1 MVEIFSARPPTPPR
15 TASRIADDN
24 QIASPLTVSTPK
36 TSSFESLESAPGTS
50 SRSSK
55 RVNFSPWPKFIKPPT
70 FASASQSAG
79 DIKIIPSTDSKPTKS
94 ILKTTQSPIPAWSP
108 NVNIFTAESLAMLL
122 ESSITQLAGESTSS
136 RLDAYMQFFN
146 ALRAYDG
153 LPAGQEIGEKLK
165 TITEFIQRDVKRD
178 LTNAGIQ
185 DTNLANQALKL
196 SATFIWHP
204 QISAKIPEDFKIF
217 LVEHSISS
225 LHEAKA
231 PKSVLAHYMAILH
244 TQNFSPKVMTNARV
258 TRILTILQDITKRI
272 SGNGILSNRLSVY
285 QRLWVQ
291 AKPIFLSHPGL
302 WMENLIGGMLH
313 HVKDTRDKG
322 IIFGFRIAAEVG
334 PNAALSKSIR
344 EFFDRPLEH
353 DRKIFAE
360 IRERMTRMMTF
371 TESGVHVPQIWSV
384 IILLLRNKRW
394 NMEHWHNYKE
404 WLLVLQKCFNCSEP
418 LIKAQ
423 AIIGWNRF
431 VSVVGPEESTSR
443 SLLKMLGKPI
453 LSQFDRR
460 KTDKSAS
467 PPSQLA
473 LSSYYNLLYY
483 TFRPS
488 ATPQHLD
495 FIWEEYVL
503 QPSSGIFST
512 VPALSDCL
520 SRIISNLLWSTQPKI
535 WTDRRIDDP
544 SRMDTDELPSADCK
558 WVRSRFASILK
569 VFENLFKS
577 SLWVDNAVATS
588 NVALAW
594 NSLCSALSLASSKE
608 ITPSGESM
616 QAVAGVLSLLH
627 RLWVAGPSSLNASNQ
642 DIFLDRFRYLSTT
655 VIGSVGGISFTQKL
669 LLSTADETFATVSTP
684 TDRHRQLGTSPD
696 SPILHLLRSIS
707 SAGWSVLPSQSY
719 KDLVMGNVEAAC
731 KSKISRGSRLEL
743 LQKCAELSTAETG
756 VISRALS
763 LTELVWDATAQTA
776 SNTLGSFSIE
786 PARERDGSVSRDYD
800 NVIKILLSGLRFPAA
815 SQGWSDLLESFVR
828 VIQTEKSNQLIA
840 TMIVEPIAEHTICLP
855 VGETYLPTKALFGHS
870 LSIPFL
876 QGTGLGINP
885 GGGQP
890 PGHAAFPSKFLDSVS
905 RTLRLA
911 YDEFGASDSH
921 ALAEFIKALTS
932 FLGSGVPQFQSQ
944 VLQYLQP
951 SLCLWLKD
959 ELHKINVV
967 DLGDSA
973 DSRIVTA
980 YGSLT
985 SAVVHVL
992 QTSVLHDLPSLE
1004 TFEYVLLAGFE
1015 SSHNSTTKKFV
1026 DLWTLTFGS
1035 KDSYTYPS
1043 NILQAVESAESKIH
1057 SPILPLK
1064 NVAHDVQIFA
1074 PSPPKESTGRSAERL
1089 QPATRSLR
1097 SSELDCS
1104 PVMQAESSMVK
1115 EVEQET
1121 EPQLPN
1127 SFQSDITDAQY
1138 DNGTTASR
1146 KRRTRR
1152 QMFSMIESIQSSSPA
1167 TTPRK
1172 LGFNTPPHLRRV
1184 QSGDSNSELLLTPV
1198 LAPTENE
1205 DGFFGSSPTPGTKEP
1220 TPSANSNAAAPAP
1233 QDIPTSQET
1242 DPPSSPPEPHSRSPS
1257 PQKNRARTARRR
1269 AAKARKALVGASGI
1283 QSTVN
1288 SPATSRLATE
1298 NNTTSHDVDTAN
1310 DHDNDKENA
1319 DLTPRP
1325 NMDTPGRRLRS
1336 ARGKDSEPSSVPSP
1350 APTVD
1355 SPNRTPV
1362 QKPRNGKSTAGFSI
1376 KRQKNSPSCSAQEL
1390 APEPLEMSSDTRGDS
1405 VMDSSEETET
1415 QIASQL
1421 GLDLELAVVVEQR
1434 AQPEKEQPVEEH
1446 SLRKRKRDDEDKSQP
1461 SSTRTDRRRST
1472 RLSTAKDSLHAE
1484 PLDLNGTPPRSP
1496 AISNVSQ
1503 SASPIKSLSP
1513 TATRRSTRNSQR
1525 KRNSNSAPEAISDAQ
1540 NSPLPNPTA
1549 NDETPRPSKRSR
1561 KSVRLGGHDVSESI
1575 ENEPQS
1581 ASQDTGLRKTR
1592 SRQHAIESQSVPEP
1606 PIFHPP
1612 SEKMKQEP
1620 EIFADEDMDVE
1631 IVPEISME
1639 EEHAAEQ
1646 NTPPL
1651 STEEATD
1658 SQISGNDRSIKFDQA
1673 QPEPTMDV
1681 DVDVEQ
1687 SETQTGRDSVEATT
1701 KIATASIQTQEES
1714 STLPRPEITQAGITQ
1729 ALRDVL
1735 GDLKLANLGPDALR
1749 EVDDL
1754 LFNIR
1759 VEAHDASRRHNT
1771 SA

>member
-1 MVEIFSARPPTPPR
+1 
-15 TASRIADDN
+15 
-24 QIASPLTVSTPK
+24 
-36 TSSFESLESAPGTS
+36 
-50 SRSSK
+50 
-55 RVNFSPWPKFIKPPT
+55 
-70 FASASQSAG
+70 
-79 DIKIIPSTDSKPTKS
+79 
-94 ILKTTQSPIPAWSP
+94 
-108 NVNIFTAESLAMLL
+108 MLL
-122 ESSITQLAGESTSS
+122 ESSIKQLAGESTSS

-153 LPAGQEIGEKLK
+153 LPAGHEIGEKLK
-165 TITEFIQRDVKRD
+165 SITEFIQRDVKRD

-196 SATFIWHP
+196 SAAFIWHP

-217 LVEHSISS
+217 LIEHSISS

-231 PKSVLAHYMAILH
+231 PKSVLAHYMTILH
-244 TQNFSPKVMTNARV
+244 TQNFSPKVMTNSRV
-258 TRILTILQDITKRI
+258 TRILTTLQDITNRI
-272 SGNGILSNRLSVY
+272 SGNGILSNRLNVY

-291 AKPIFLSHPGL
+291 AKPVFLSHPVL

-322 IIFGFRIAAEVG
+322 IVFGFRIAAEVG

-460 KTDKSAS
+460 KSDKSAS

-473 LSSYYNLLYY
+473 LNSYCNLLYY

-503 QPSSGIFST
+503 NPSSGIFST

-520 SRIISNLLWSTQPKI
+520 SRIVSNLLWSTQPKI

-544 SRMDTDELPSADCK
+544 NRMDTDELPSADCK
-558 WVRSRFASILK
+558 WVRSRFSSILK

-577 SLWVDNAVATS
+577 SVWVEDAVETS

-594 NSLCSALSLASSKE
+594 NNLCSALSLASSKE
-608 ITPSGESM
+608 ITSSGESM

-627 RLWVAGPSSLNASNQ
+627 RLWAAGPSSLNASNQ
-642 DIFLDRFRYLSTT
+642 EVFLDRFRYLSTT
-655 VIGSVGGISFTQKL
+655 AIGSIGGISFTQKL

-707 SAGWSVLPSQSY
+707 SAGSSVPPSQSY

-743 LQKCAELSTAETG
+743 LQQCAELSTADTG
-756 VISRALS
+756 AIPREISLS
-763 LTELVWDATAQTA
+763 ELVWDATAQAA
-776 SNTLGSFSIE
+776 SNTLQSFPMES
-786 PARERDGSVSRDYD
+786 ARERDGSVSRDYD
-800 NVIKILLSGLRFPAA
+800 NVMKILLSGLFFPAV
-815 SQGWSDLLESFVR
+815 SQGWSDLLGSFVS
-828 VIQTEKSNQLIA
+828 VIQAEKGNQLVA
-840 TMIVEPIAEHTICLP
+840 TMIVEPIAERITHLP
-855 VGETYLPTKALFGHS
+855 VGDTYLPSRSLFSHS
-870 LSIPFL
+870 MSVPFL

-890 PGHAAFPSKFLDSVS
+890 PGHASFPSKFLESVS

-911 YDEFGASDSH
+911 YDEVGASDSH
-921 ALAEFIKALTS
+921 ALVEFIEAFTS
-932 FLGSGVPQFQSQ
+932 FLESGVPQFQCQ
-944 VLQYLQP
+944 VLQHLQP
-951 SLCLWLKD
+951 SLGIWLKD
-959 ELHKINVV
+959 ELYKLNMV
-967 DLGDSA
+967 DLGDGI

-980 YGSLT
+980 FRALT
-985 SAVVHVL
+985 SATANVL
-992 QTSVLHDLPSLE
+992 QTSVPHDLPSLE
-1004 TFEYVLLAGFE
+1004 TFEHILLAGFE
-1015 SSHNSTTKKFV
+1015 SSHNSVTKKFV
-1026 DLWTLTFGS
+1026 DLWTSTFGS
-1035 KDSYTYPS
+1035 RDSYTFPS
-1043 NILQAVESAESKIH
+1043 DILQAVESAESKLR
-1057 SPILPLK
+1057 SPILRLEKGAPDIEVVAPPLPEECRPA
-1064 NVAHDVQIFA
+1064 NRVQH
-1074 PSPPKESTGRSAERL
+1074 
-1089 QPATRSLR
+1089 ATRSLR
-1097 SSELDCS
+1097 SSELDSS
-1104 PVMQAESSMVK
+1104 PVMQPENSMTEEAEQV
-1115 EVEQET
+1115 T

-1127 SFQSDITDAQY
+1127 SFQTNITDAQF
-1138 DNGTTASR
+1138 DNGTATSR

-1152 QMFSMIESIQSSSPA
+1152 EMFTMIESIQSSSPA

-1184 QSGDSNSELLLTPV
+1184 QSGESNPELLLTPV

-1205 DGFFGSSPTPGTKEP
+1205 DGFFGSSPTPGTKDP
-1220 TPSANSNAAAPAP
+1220 TPSANSDLVVPAP
-1233 QDIPTSQET
+1233 QDIPTSQEA

-1257 PQKNRARTARRR
+1257 PQKNRVRNARRR
-1269 AAKARKALVGASGI
+1269 AAKARKILAGASGI

-1298 NNTTSHDVDTAN
+1298 NNTANNDADDAN
-1310 DHDNDKENA
+1310 DHDNDNDNDKENA
-1319 DLTPRP
+1319 NSTPRP
-1325 NMDTPGRRLRS
+1325 NVGTPGRRLRS
-1336 ARGKDSEPSSVPSP
+1336 ARGKDSESTSGPSP
-1350 APTVD
+1350 APQAD
-1355 SPNRTPV
+1355 SPDRTPV
-1362 QKPRNGKSTAGFSI
+1362 QKPRSSRHTTGSSS
-1376 KRQKNSPSCSAQEL
+1376 KRKQNSPKP
-1390 APEPLEMSSDTRGDS
+1390 APEPAPQPQEMSSDTHGDIF
-1405 VMDSSEETET
+1405 MDSSEETET

-1421 GLDLELAVVVEQR
+1421 GLDLELAVEVDDR
-1434 AQPEKEQPVEEH
+1434 AQTEATKLAEEPP
-1446 SLRKRKRDDEDKSQP
+1446 LRKRKRDDEDKSQP
-1461 SSTRTDRRRST
+1461 SSIRTDRRRST
-1472 RLSTAKDSLHAE
+1472 RLSTAKDSFHVE
-1484 PLDLNGTPPRSP
+1484 PLDLNSTPSRSP

-1503 SASPIKSLSP
+1503 SVSPIKSVSP

-1525 KRNSNSAPEAISDAQ
+1525 NQSSNSVPEAVSDTQ
-1540 NSPLPNPTA
+1540 NSPDSNLIA

-1561 KSVRLGGHDVSESI
+1561 KSARLGDHSVSGSNG
-1575 ENEPQS
+1575 NEPQS
-1581 ASQDTGLRKTR
+1581 ASQDTRLRKTR
-1592 SRQHAIESQSVPEP
+1592 SRQHAIDAQSLPQPRVFLSPPENMKKEPEYLPLQNMDVHVVPESLMP
-1606 PIFHPP
+1606 D
-1612 SEKMKQEP
+1612 K
-1620 EIFADEDMDVE
+1620 
-1631 IVPEISME
+1631 
-1639 EEHAAEQ
+1639 HAVEQ
-1646 NTPPL
+1646 NTPPV

-1658 SQISGNDRSIKFDQA
+1658 SHISGIDQSINFDQA
-1673 QPEPTMDV
+1673 QSETSMDMDV
-1681 DVDVEQ
+1681 DIEQ
-1687 SETQTGRDSVEATT
+1687 SETLTDNGNVEPTT
-1701 KIATASIQTQEES
+1701 KIATASTQTREES
-1714 STLPRPEITQAGITQ
+1714 TTQSRPEITGTGITR

-1735 GDLKLANLGPDALR
+1735 GDIKLANLGPDALR